1 MKFIFLLFISLISSS
16 LSFAYDL
23 DTLAELIQK
32 GKESEVIQR
41 VKQYTQKY
49 PNDPELK
56 FIHAALL
63 DHFGKVRESK
73 DAFLDLSN
81 KYPNNEVIK
90 NNLGVIYTKLGQ
102 YSNARI
108 YFESALRL
116 KSDYQEAKNNLQH
129 ISKLDELTL
138 LQNKPKVRLI

>member
-1 MKFIFLLFISLISSS
+1 MDSIS
-16 LSFAYDL
+16 
-23 DTLAELIQK
+23 ELIQK
-32 GKESEVIQR
+32 GKESEAIQR
-41 VKQYTQKY
+41 ANQYIQKY

-56 FIHAALL
+56 FIYAALL
-63 DHFGKVRESK
+63 DHFGKTRESK

-81 KYPNNEVIK
+81 KYPNNIVIK

-129 ISKLDELTL
+129 IQKLDRVYFTS
-138 LQNKPKVRLI
+138 K

>member
-108 YFESALRL
+108 YFESALKL
-116 KSDYQEAKNNLQH
+116 KNDYQEAKNNLSLIQKQDR
-129 ISKLDELTL
+129 SYFTL
-138 LQNKPKVRLI
+138 N